1 MTLVATTQSSPR
13 LEQFNVSSAA
23 FHADPFPALAWMRR
37 HAPVYPAR
45 VMGGITAYLVTKYD
59 DVMNGLKNDAD
70 IRKGKDQTL
79 RLPGF
84 LRPLE
89 RNMLDMDDPDH
100 ARLRSLVH
108 QAFTPRLIGNMQ
120 QRVHDLAHDLLTK
133 AQRQGELEL
142 IHDYALQIPMTIIS
156 EMLGVPERDRTYF
169 HRLSSQAVNIVSPA
183 QMIAALPAL
192 YQFVR
197 YLRRMCRERALEPRD
212 DLMSLLAQAQLEGS
226 KLSED
231 ELIGMIFLLLVAGHE
246 TTVNLIGNG
255 TLALLTHPSQLEH
268 LRDRPEIMKTAVEEL
283 TRFTAPVLFATE
295 RWATRDL
302 EVAGTRIPK
311 GALILL
317 GLGSANR
324 DETRFARP
332 DDLNLERADNKH
344 LGFGQG
350 VHYCLG
356 APLARLEAGIAF
368 SVLLERLPELRLAQ
382 APETIR
388 WRPGLIT
395 RGLLRLPLRF

>member
-1 MTLVATTQSSPR
+1 
-13 LEQFNVSSAA
+13 
-23 FHADPFPALAWMRR
+23 
-37 HAPVYPAR
+37 
-45 VMGGITAYLVTKYD
+45 
-59 DVMNGLKNDAD
+59 
-70 IRKGKDQTL
+70 
-79 RLPGF
+79 
-84 LRPLE
+84 
-89 RNMLDMDDPDH
+89 
-100 ARLRSLVH
+100 LRSLVH
-108 QAFTPRLIGNMQ
+108 QAFTPRLIGDMA
-120 QRVHDLAHDLLTK
+120 QRVHTLAHDLLTK
-133 AQRQGELEL
+133 ARHQGELEL

-156 EMLGVPERDRTYF
+156 EMLGVPERDRAYF
-169 HRLSSQAVNIVSPA
+169 HRLSSHAVNIVSPA

-197 YLRRMCRERALEPRD
+197 YLRRLCRERALEPRD
-212 DLMSLLAQAQLEGS
+212 DLMSLLAQAQVEGS

-295 RWATRDL
+295 RWATQDL
-302 EVAGTRIPK
+302 EIAGMRIPK

-324 DETRFARP
+324 DEHRFARP
-332 DDLNLERADNKH
+332 NELDLERSDNKH

-368 SVLLERLPELRLAQ
+368 SVLLERLPGLRLAQ
-382 APETIR
+382 SPETLR
-388 WRPGLIT
+388 WRPGLVT
-395 RGLLRLPLRF
+395 RGLRRLPLKF

>member
-1 MTLVATTQSSPR
+1 MTLVATTSAPC
-13 LEQFNVSSAA
+13 LERFNVSSAA
-23 FHADPFPALAWMRR
+23 FHANPFPALAWLRQ
-37 HAPVYPAR
+37 HAPIYPAR
-45 VMGGITAYLVTKYD
+45 VMGGVTAYLVTRYD
-59 DVMNGLKNDAD
+59 DVMHGLKHDLEL
-70 IRKGKDQTL
+70 RKGKDRTL

-108 QAFTPRLIGNMQ
+108 QAFTPRLIATMQ
-120 QRVHDLAHDLLTK
+120 QRVHTLAHDLLTK
-133 AQRQGELEL
+133 AQQRGELEL
-142 IHDYALQIPMTIIS
+142 IHDFALQIPMTIIS
-156 EMLGVPERDRTYF
+156 EMLGIPERDRAYF
-169 HRLSSQAVNIVSPA
+169 HRLSSQVVNIVSPA
-183 QMIAALPAL
+183 QMISALPAL

-197 YLRRMCRERALEPRD
+197 YLRKLCRQRSLEPRD
-212 DLMSLLAQAQLEGS
+212 DLMSQLAQARVEGS
-226 KLSED
+226 KLDED

-255 TLALLTHPSQLEH
+255 TLALLTNQGQLEH
-268 LRDRPEIMKTAVEEL
+268 LRDHPEIMKTAIEEL

-302 EVAGTRIPK
+302 EIAGTSIPN

-324 DETRFARP
+324 DESRFQRP
-332 DDLNLERADNKH
+332 NELDLERADNKH

-356 APLARLEAGIAF
+356 APLARLEASIAF
-368 SVLLERLPELRLAQ
+368 SVLLERLPGLRLAQ
-382 APETIR
+382 APETLR
-388 WRPGLIT
+388 WRPGLVT
-395 RGLLRLPLRF
+395 RGLTRLPLKF